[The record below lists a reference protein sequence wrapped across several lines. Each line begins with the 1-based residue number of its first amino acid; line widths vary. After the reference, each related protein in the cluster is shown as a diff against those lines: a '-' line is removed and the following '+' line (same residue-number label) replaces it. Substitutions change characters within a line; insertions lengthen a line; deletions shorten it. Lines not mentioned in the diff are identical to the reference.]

1 MPGTLIAKQ
10 PSVRNFL
17 QPRNFDV
24 PSNTFKV
31 TQSMADVEFDK
42 PNTLLNSK
50 RFIEN
55 SINFK

>member
-17 QPRNFDV
+17 QPRNFDI

-31 TQSMADVEFDK
+31 TQSMSDFEFDK
-42 PNTLLNSK
+42 PNKLLQSK